1 MIKTHI
7 PLCQTREA
15 RGQENSKQMK
25 ALISVYDRAGVIEF
39 ARNLI
44 EAGFEIISTG
54 GTHGVL
60 SAAGVSATLLS
71 DFTGFPEILDG
82 RVKTLHPVIHAGILA
97 RRDLDS
103 HVAELREH
111 GIDGIDMVVGNL
123 YPFVD
128 TVRKPGVTLEEALE
142 NIDIGG
148 PTMIR
153 AAAKNFPSV
162 IVIADPADYGW
173 VGERIRVLTNGG
185 TIRDAL
191 TIEERKGLALKAF
204 RLVAQYDAAVSRY
217 LSDGGLLSGSEF
229 AVGFEKI
236 ADLRYGENP
245 HQEGS
250 VYRDPLAA
258 GGIVNA
264 ERLHGIEM
272 SFTNYL
278 DAEAAWSAVTDF
290 SEAAACVVKHLNPC
304 GLAVHDDQPKAY
316 RRALEGDPVSAYGG
330 IVAYN
335 RALTAETAAAMRGVL
350 YHVIV
355 APDYE
360 PEALD
365 ILKRRKET
373 RILKVSATGG
383 DLSGFDLRL
392 VSGGALLQTADV
404 IEEDPATWSVV
415 TERVPTKSELADLAF
430 AWRVCKHIK
439 SNAIVLGKDDT
450 LVGMGTGQPN
460 RVTSIRLAIET
471 AGNKAAG
478 SALASDAFMP
488 FVDNIQAAVQAG
500 IASIAQPGGSMRDDE
515 VIEAANSAGMAM
527 VFTGVR
533 HFRH

>member
-1 MIKTHI
+1 
-7 PLCQTREA
+7 
-15 RGQENSKQMK
+15 MK
-25 ALISVYDRAGVIEF
+25 ALVSVYDRTGAVEF
-39 ARNLI
+39 AGKLV

-54 GTHGVL
+54 GTRGEL
-60 SAAGVSATLLS
+60 TAAGLPVTLLS
-71 DFTGFPEILDG
+71 DVTGFPEILDG

-97 RRDLDS
+97 RRDLQS
-103 HVAELREH
+103 HVDELSER
-111 GIDGIDMVVGNL
+111 GIDGIDVVVGNL
-123 YPFVD
+123 YPFVE
-128 TVRKPGVTLEEALE
+128 TVRKPGVTLEDALE

-162 IVIADPADYGW
+162 IVIVDPADYDW
-173 VGERIRVLTNGG
+173 VGERIRQAN
-185 TIRDAL
+185 AL
-191 TIEERKGLALKAF
+191 TLEERKGLALKAF
-204 RLVAQYDAAVSRY
+204 RHVAQYDAAVSRY
-217 LSDGGLLSGSEF
+217 LSDGDLLSGSDF

-236 ADLRYGENP
+236 ADMRYGENP
-245 HQEGS
+245 HQKGS

-290 SEAAACVVKHLNPC
+290 SDAAACIVKHLNPC
-304 GLAVHDDQPKAY
+304 GLAVHDDQPTAY

-335 RALTAETAAAMRGVL
+335 RTLTAKTASAMRGVL

-373 RILKVSATGG
+373 RILKVNATGG

-392 VSGGALLQTADV
+392 VSGGALLQTADR
-404 IEEDPATWSVV
+404 IEEDPASWKVV
-415 TERVPTKSELADLAF
+415 TERQPTERELADLAF

-439 SNAIVLGKDDT
+439 SNAIVLSKDNT

-471 AGNKAAG
+471 AGEKVAG

-488 FVDNIQAAVQAG
+488 FADNIEAAAQAG
-500 IASIAQPGGSMRDDE
+500 VASIAQPGGSMRDDE
-515 VIEAANSAGMAM
+515 VIEAANQEGMAM

>member
-1 MIKTHI
+1 
-7 PLCQTREA
+7 
-15 RGQENSKQMK
+15 MK
-25 ALISVYDRAGVIEF
+25 ALISVYDRTGAVEF
-39 ARNLI
+39 AGKLV

-54 GTHGVL
+54 GTRGEL
-60 SAAGVSATLLS
+60 TAAGLPVTLLS
-71 DFTGFPEILDG
+71 DVTGFPEILDG

-97 RRDLDS
+97 RRDLES
-103 HVAELREH
+103 HVAELSER
-111 GIDGIDMVVGNL
+111 GIDGIDVVAGNL
-123 YPFVD
+123 YPFVE
-128 TVRKPGVTLEEALE
+128 TVRKPGVSLEDALE

-162 IVIADPADYGW
+162 VVLVDPADYGW
-173 VGERIRVLTNGG
+173 VGERIRQAN
-185 TIRDAL
+185 AL
-191 TIEERKGLALKAF
+191 TLEERKGLALKAF
-204 RLVAQYDAAVSRY
+204 RHVAQYDAAVSRY
-217 LSDGGLLSGSEF
+217 LSDGDFLSGSEF

-236 ADLRYGENP
+236 ADMRYGENP
-245 HQEGS
+245 HQRGS
-250 VYRDPLAA
+250 VYRDPLGS

-290 SEAAACVVKHLNPC
+290 SEAAACIVKHLNPC
-304 GLAVHDDQPKAY
+304 GLAVHDDQPTAY

-335 RALTAETAAAMRGVL
+335 RTLTTETAKAMRGVL

-360 PEALD
+360 PEALS

-373 RILKVSATGG
+373 RILKVNATGG

-392 VSGGALLQTADV
+392 VSGGALLQTVDAIV
-404 IEEDPATWSVV
+404 EDPASWKVV
-415 TERVPTKSELADLAF
+415 TERTPTERELADLAF

-439 SNAIVLGKDDT
+439 SNAIVLGKDNT

-471 AGNKAAG
+471 AGDKAAG
-478 SALASDAFMP
+478 SALASDAYMP
-488 FVDNIQAAVQAG
+488 FADNIEIATRAG
-500 IASIAQPGGSMRDDE
+500 IASIAQPGGSIRDDE
-515 VIEAANSAGMAM
+515 VIEAANREGMVM

>member
-1 MIKTHI
+1 
-7 PLCQTREA
+7 
-15 RGQENSKQMK
+15 MK
-25 ALISVYDRAGVIEF
+25 ALVSVYDRTGAIEF
-39 ARNLI
+39 AGKLI

-54 GTHGVL
+54 GTRGEL
-60 SAAGVSATLLS
+60 TAAGLPVTLLS
-71 DFTGFPEILDG
+71 DVTGFPEVLDG

-103 HVAELREH
+103 HVAELSER
-111 GIDGIDMVVGNL
+111 GIDGIDVVVGNL
-123 YPFVD
+123 YPFVE
-128 TVRKPGVTLEEALE
+128 TIRKPGVTLEDALE

-162 IVIADPADYGW
+162 IVIVDPNDYGW
-173 VGERIRVLTNGG
+173 VSERIRQAK
-185 TIRDAL
+185 AL
-191 TIEERKGLALKAF
+191 TLEERKGLALKAF
-204 RLVAQYDAAVSRY
+204 RHVAQYDAAVSRY
-217 LSDGGLLSGSEF
+217 LSDGDIVSGSEF

-236 ADLRYGENP
+236 ADMRYGENP
-245 HQEGS
+245 HQKGS
-250 VYRDPLAA
+250 VYRDPLGS

-290 SEAAACVVKHLNPC
+290 SDAAACIVKHLNPC
-304 GLAVHDDQPKAY
+304 GLAVHDDQATAY

-335 RALTAETAAAMRGVL
+335 RTLTAETARTMRGVL

-360 PEALD
+360 PEALS

-373 RILKVSATGG
+373 RILKVNATRG

-392 VSGGALLQTADV
+392 VSGGALLQTADA
-404 IEEDPATWSVV
+404 IEEDPASWKVA
-415 TERVPTKSELADLAF
+415 TERKPTERELADLAF

-439 SNAIVLGKDDT
+439 SNAIVLGKDNT

-471 AGNKAAG
+471 AGDKVTG

-488 FVDNIQAAVQAG
+488 FADNIEAAAQSG
-500 IASIAQPGGSMRDDE
+500 ITSIAQPGGSLRDDE
-515 VIEAANSAGMAM
+515 VIEAANQEGMAM

>member
-1 MIKTHI
+1 
-7 PLCQTREA
+7 
-15 RGQENSKQMK
+15 MK
-25 ALISVYDRAGVIEF
+25 ALVSVYDRSGVVEF
-39 ARNLI
+39 AGKLI

-54 GTHGVL
+54 GTRAAL
-60 SAAGVSATLLS
+60 SDAGLPVTLLS
-71 DFTGFPEILDG
+71 DVTGFPEVLGG

-97 RRDLDS
+97 RRDLES
-103 HVAELREH
+103 HVAELNER

-123 YPFVD
+123 YPFVE
-128 TVRKPGVTLEEALE
+128 TVRKPGVSLEEALE

-162 IVIADPADYGW
+162 IVIVDPADYGW
-173 VGERIRVLTNGG
+173 VGERISGLANGLTP
-185 TIRDAL
+185 
-191 TIEERKGLALKAF
+191 EERRGLALKAF
-204 RLVAQYDAAVSRY
+204 RHVAQYDAAVSRY
-217 LSDGGLLSGSEF
+217 LSDGDLMGGSDF

-236 ADLRYGENP
+236 ADMRYGENP
-245 HQEGS
+245 HQRGS
-250 VYRDPLAA
+250 VYRDRLSA

-278 DAEAAWSAVTDF
+278 DAEAAWLAVSDF
-290 SEAAACVVKHLNPC
+290 AEPAACIVKHLNPC
-304 GLAVHDDQPKAY
+304 GLAVHDDQPTAY
-316 RRALEGDPVSAYGG
+316 GRALDGDPVSAYGG

-335 RALTAETAAAMRGVL
+335 RTLKAETAAAMRGVL

-365 ILKRRKET
+365 TLKRRKDT
-373 RILKVSATGG
+373 RILKVDSTRGG
-383 DLSGFDLRL
+383 LNGFDLRL
-392 VSGGALLQTADV
+392 VSGGALLQTSDH
-404 IEEDPATWSVV
+404 IEEDAASWKVV
-415 TERVPTKSELADLAF
+415 SERAPTDRELADLAF

-439 SNAIVLGKDDT
+439 SNAIALGKDNA

-460 RVTSIRLAIET
+460 RVTSIKLAIET
-471 AGNKAAG
+471 AGEKAAG

-488 FVDNIQAAVQAG
+488 FADNIEAAAQGG
-500 IASIAQPGGSMRDDE
+500 ITSIAQPGGSMRDDE
-515 VIEAANSAGMAM
+515 VIEAANREGMAM

>member
-1 MIKTHI
+1 
-7 PLCQTREA
+7 
-15 RGQENSKQMK
+15 MK
-25 ALISVYDRAGVIEF
+25 ALISVYDRTGAVEF
-39 ARNLI
+39 AGKLV

-54 GTHGVL
+54 GTRGEL
-60 SAAGVSATLLS
+60 TAAGVPVTLLS
-71 DFTGFPEILDG
+71 DVTGFPEILDG

-97 RRDLDS
+97 RRDLES
-103 HVAELREH
+103 HVAELSER
-111 GIDGIDMVVGNL
+111 GIDGIDVVAGNL
-123 YPFVD
+123 YPFVE
-128 TVRKPGVTLEEALE
+128 TIRKPGVTLEDALE

-153 AAAKNFPSV
+153 AAAKNFLSV
-162 IVIADPADYGW
+162 IVIVDPADYGW
-173 VGERIRVLTNGG
+173 VSERIRQANVLT
-185 TIRDAL
+185 L
-191 TIEERKGLALKAF
+191 EERKGLALKAF
-204 RLVAQYDAAVSRY
+204 RHVAQYDAAVSRY
-217 LSDGGLLSGSEF
+217 LSDGDIVSGSEF

-236 ADLRYGENP
+236 ADMRYGENP
-245 HQEGS
+245 HQKGS
-250 VYRDPLAA
+250 VYRDPLAS

-290 SEAAACVVKHLNPC
+290 SDAAACIVKHLNPC
-304 GLAVHDDQPKAY
+304 GLSVHDDQPTAY

-335 RALTAETAAAMRGVL
+335 RTLTAETARAMRGVL

-360 PEALD
+360 PEALS

-373 RILKVSATGG
+373 RILKVTATGG

-392 VSGGALLQTADV
+392 VSGGALLQTADA
-404 IEEDPATWSVV
+404 IEEDPASWQVV
-415 TERVPTKSELADLAF
+415 TEREPTERELADLAF

-439 SNAIVLGKDDT
+439 SNAIVLGKDNT

-471 AGNKAAG
+471 AGDKVTG

-488 FVDNIQAAVQAG
+488 FADNIEAAAQAG
-500 IASIAQPGGSMRDDE
+500 VASIAQPGGSMRDDE
-515 VIEAANSAGMAM
+515 VIEAANREGMTM
-527 VFTGVR
+527 VFTSVR

>member
-1 MIKTHI
+1 
-7 PLCQTREA
+7 
-15 RGQENSKQMK
+15 MK
-25 ALISVYDRAGVIEF
+25 ALISVYDRTGAAEF
-39 ARNLI
+39 AGKLVK
-44 EAGFEIISTG
+44 AGFEIISTG
-54 GTHGVL
+54 GTRAEL
-60 SAAGVSATLLS
+60 TAAGLPVTLLS
-71 DFTGFPEILDG
+71 DITGFPEILDG

-103 HVAELREH
+103 HVAELSER
-111 GIDGIDMVVGNL
+111 GIDGIDVVVGNL
-123 YPFVD
+123 YPFVE
-128 TVRKPGVTLEEALE
+128 TIRTPGVTLEDALE

-162 IVIADPADYGW
+162 IVIVDPADYGW
-173 VGERIRVLTNGG
+173 VGERIQQAN
-185 TIRDAL
+185 AL
-191 TIEERKGLALKAF
+191 TPEERKGLALKAF
-204 RLVAQYDAAVSRY
+204 RHVAQYDAAVSRY
-217 LSDGGLLSGSEF
+217 LGDGDLLSGSEF

-236 ADLRYGENP
+236 ADMRYGENP
-245 HQEGS
+245 HQQGS

-290 SEAAACVVKHLNPC
+290 SEAAACIVKHLNPC
-304 GLAVHDDQPKAY
+304 GLSVHDDQPTAY

-335 RALTAETAAAMRGVL
+335 RTLTADTAAAMRGVL

-360 PEALD
+360 AEALD

-373 RILKVSATGG
+373 RILKVNATGG

-392 VSGGALLQTADV
+392 VSGGALLQTADA
-404 IEEDPATWSVV
+404 IEEDPASWKVV
-415 TERVPTKSELADLAF
+415 TERQPTERELADLAF

-439 SNAIVLGKDDT
+439 SNAIVLGKDNT

-471 AGNKAAG
+471 AGDKVAG

-488 FVDNIQAAVQAG
+488 FADNIEIAAQAG

-515 VIEAANSAGMAM
+515 VIEAANREGMAM

>member
-1 MIKTHI
+1 
-7 PLCQTREA
+7 
-15 RGQENSKQMK
+15 MK
-25 ALISVYDRAGVIEF
+25 ALISVYDRTGAVEF
-39 ARNLI
+39 AGKLI

-54 GTHGVL
+54 GTRAEL
-60 SAAGVSATLLS
+60 TSAGLPVTLLS
-71 DFTGFPEILDG
+71 DVTGFPEVLDG

-103 HVAELREH
+103 HVAELSER
-111 GIDGIDMVVGNL
+111 GIDGIDVVVGNL
-123 YPFVD
+123 YPFVE
-128 TVRKPGVTLEEALE
+128 TIRKPGVTLEDALE

-162 IVIADPADYGW
+162 TVIVDPSDYGW
-173 VGERIRVLTNGG
+173 VGERIGQAN
-185 TIRDAL
+185 AL
-191 TIEERKGLALKAF
+191 TLEERKGLALKAF
-204 RLVAQYDAAVSRY
+204 RHVAQYDAAVSRY
-217 LSDGGLLSGSEF
+217 LGDGDILPGSDF

-236 ADLRYGENP
+236 ADMRYGENP
-245 HQEGS
+245 HQKGS
-250 VYRDPLAA
+250 VYRDPLGS

-290 SEAAACVVKHLNPC
+290 PDAAACIVKHLNPC
-304 GLAVHDDQPKAY
+304 GLSVHDDQPTAY

-335 RALTAETAAAMRGVL
+335 RTLTAETAAAMRGVL

-373 RILKVSATGG
+373 RILKVNATGG

-392 VSGGALLQTADV
+392 VSGGALLQTADA
-404 IEEDPATWSVV
+404 IDEDPTSWKVV
-415 TERVPTKSELADLAF
+415 TERQPTERELADLAF

-439 SNAIVLGKDDT
+439 SNAIVLGKDNT

-471 AGNKAAG
+471 AGDKVTG

-488 FVDNIQAAVQAG
+488 FADNIEAAAQAG
-500 IASIAQPGGSMRDDE
+500 VASIAQPGGSMRDDE
-515 VIEAANSAGMAM
+515 VIEAANREGMTM
-527 VFTGVR
+527 VFTGIR

>member
-1 MIKTHI
+1 
-7 PLCQTREA
+7 
-15 RGQENSKQMK
+15 MK
-25 ALISVYDRAGVIEF
+25 AIVSVYDRTGAVEF
-39 ARNLI
+39 ARALT
-44 EAGFEIISTG
+44 EAGVEIISTG
-54 GTHGVL
+54 GTRGVL
-60 SAAGVSATLLS
+60 SVAGVPVTLLS
-71 DFTGFPEILDG
+71 DVTGFPEILDG
-82 RVKTLHPVIHAGILA
+82 RVKTLHPVIHGGILA

-103 HVAELREH
+103 HVAELTER
-111 GIDGIDMVVGNL
+111 GISSIDVVVGNL
-123 YPFVD
+123 YPFVE
-128 TVRKPGVTLEEALE
+128 TVRSPDVTLEDALE

-162 IVIADPADYGW
+162 IVLVDPDDYGW
-173 VGERIRVLTNGG
+173 VGERIRQTN
-185 TIRDAL
+185 AL
-191 TIEERKGLALKAF
+191 TLEERKGLALKAF
-204 RLVAQYDAAVSRY
+204 RHVAQYDAAVSRY
-217 LSDGGLLSGSEF
+217 LSDGDLLSGSEF

-236 ADLRYGENP
+236 ADMRYGENP
-245 HQEGS
+245 HQKGS
-250 VYRDPLAA
+250 VYRDPLAT
-258 GGIVNA
+258 GGVVNA
-264 ERLHGIEM
+264 KRLHGIEM

-290 SEAAACVVKHLNPC
+290 SEPAACIVKHLNPC
-304 GLAVHDDQPKAY
+304 GLAVHDDQPTAY

-335 RALTAETAAAMRGVL
+335 RTLTVETAKAMRGVL

-365 ILKRRKET
+365 VLKRRKET

-383 DLSGFDLRL
+383 DLNGFDLRL
-392 VSGGALLQTADV
+392 VSGGALLQTTDAID
-404 IEEDPATWSVV
+404 EDPASWKVV
-415 TERVPTKSELADLAF
+415 TERTPTGRELADLAF
-430 AWRVCKHIK
+430 AWKVCKHIK
-439 SNAIVLGKDDT
+439 SNAIVLGKDNT

-471 AGNKAAG
+471 AGDKVAG

-488 FVDNIQAAVQAG
+488 FADNIEAAAQAG
-500 IASIAQPGGSMRDDE
+500 ITSIAQPGGSMRDDE
-515 VIEAANSAGMAM
+515 VIEAANREGMAM